1 MSMNFGDLLTAEQ
14 KTALLEGKIQQL
26 AVEGYQL
33 QINRLAVEKLE
44 NSQDTLAM
52 LDANIAAVVSALNAY
67 QQELDNIK

>member
-1 MSMNFGDLLTAEQ
+1 MSFNFGDLLSVEQ

-44 NSQDTLAM
+44 NADDALNM
-52 LDANIAAVVSALNAY
+52 IDANISAVLSALNAY
-67 QQELDNIK
+67 QEELANLK

>member
-44 NSQDTLAM
+44 NSQDALAM

>member
-1 MSMNFGDLLTAEQ
+1 MSFNFGDLLTVEQ

-44 NSQDTLAM
+44 NADDALAM
-52 LDANIAAVVSALNAY
+52 IDANIAAVVSALNAY
-67 QQELDNIK
+67 QEELGNLV

>member
-1 MSMNFGDLLTAEQ
+1 MSINFGDLLTVEQ

-44 NSQDTLAM
+44 NNQDALAM
-52 LDANIAAVVSALNAY
+52 LDANMAAVMSALNAY

>member
-1 MSMNFGDLLTAEQ
+1 MSLNFGDLLTAEQ

-33 QINRLAVEKLE
+33 QINRLAIEKLE
-44 NSQDTLAM
+44 NSQEALSM
-52 LDANIAAVVSALNAY
+52 IDANIGAVSSALAAY

>member
-1 MSMNFGDLLTAEQ
+1 MSINFGDLLTVEQ

-33 QINRLAVEKLE
+33 QINKLAVEKLE
-44 NSQDTLAM
+44 NNQDALAM
-52 LDANIAAVVSALNAY
+52 LDANMAAVMSALNAY